1 MKLVKLVSSLG
12 YGSQKEV
19 RLLINTGRV
28 TTAAGLPWIVDA
40 RVDHADVLVD
50 GIPLDPP
57 GGMVLMLN
65 KPCGYTCSTAD
76 PGRIVYELLPPRF
89 LRRKPIVSP
98 VGRLD
103 RETSGLLLLTD
114 DGQFLHRVIS
124 PRSTIP
130 KTYEVTLA
138 RPLRGDE
145 VEVFASGSLLL
156 RSETVPLAPA
166 RLEPH
171 DSLSATVT
179 ITEGRYHQVRRMF
192 AALDNRVETLHRSR
206 IGGLDLGGLDSGQ
219 WRVLSRDEIA
229 SAQSAG

>member
-12 YGSQKEV
+12 YGNQKEV
-19 RLLINTGRV
+19 RLLVNTGRV
-28 TTAAGLPWIVDA
+28 TSAAGRPWTVESD
-40 RVDHADVLVD
+40 VEHADVLVD
-50 GIPLDPP
+50 ALPLDPP
-57 GGMVLMLN
+57 TGTVVMLN
-65 KPCGYTCSTAD
+65 KPCGFTCSTAD

-89 LRRKPIVSP
+89 LRRKPIMSP

-103 RETSGLLLLTD
+103 RDTSGLLLLTD

-145 VEVFASGSLLL
+145 AETFASGSLLL
-156 RSETVPLAPA
+156 RSETTPLAPA
-166 RLEPH
+166 RLKAH
-171 DSLSATVT
+171 DAQSAAIT

-192 AALDNRVETLHRSR
+192 AALGNRVETLHRSR
-206 IGGLDLGGLDSGQ
+206 LGGLDLGGLEPGQ
-219 WRVLSRDEIA
+219 WRVLGPDEIA
-229 SAQSAG
+229 AALSTQ